1 MKRILVGLTAL
12 ALAAAAF
19 AGENTGKII
28 STKISGPGDG
38 EPFETVVNDAAGNPL
53 MTIECSGVAQGKKDV
68 KVYWLDPE
76 HMPDDE
82 AKFYF
87 TWGNV
92 VKEVEVGKNCVGL
105 AQLRNFYPEGKA
117 TITMRVVFV
126 GNVANRIKPG
136 LIKPEYII
144 PVANSPG
151 FWGSVVNSKGLKG
164 KREEGISTPK
174 YLDLTEY
181 GAKVEVD
188 TESYEATLTWTYEPI
203 EDGFFITDGQFDIG
217 LIQYQK

>member
-1 MKRILVGLTAL
+1 MRWALAILAAL
-12 ALAAAAF
+12 ALAGAAF

-28 STKISGPGDG
+28 STKVSGPGDG
-38 EPFETVVNDAAGNPL
+38 QPFETIVNDAAGNPL
-53 MTIECSGVAQGKKDV
+53 MHIKCSEVGEGKKNI

-76 HMPDDE
+76 HMPDAE

-87 TWGNV
+87 TWDD
-92 VKEVEVGKNCVGL
+92 KIQELAVEKNCVGL
-105 AQLRNFYPEGKA
+105 VQLRDFYPQGKS

-126 GNVANRIKPG
+126 GHVANRVK
-136 LIKPEYII
+136 LRTIKPENII

-151 FWGSVVNSKGLKG
+151 YWGSVVDAKGLKG
-164 KREEGISTPK
+164 KQEEGTPTPK

-181 GAKVEVD
+181 GAKVDVD
-188 TESYEATLTWTYEPI
+188 TENYEAAFTWTYEPT
-203 EDGFFITDGQFDIG
+203 EGFYITDGQLDIG

>member
-1 MKRILVGLTAL
+1 MRWAIVSLAAL
-12 ALAAAAF
+12 ALASAAF

-28 STKISGPGDG
+28 STKIAGPGG
-38 EPFETVVNDAAGNPL
+38 GNPFEIVVNDAFDNPL
-53 MTIECSGVAQGKKDV
+53 MHVKCSEVAEGKKDV

-76 HMPDDE
+76 HMPDAE

-87 TWGNV
+87 TWGDKV
-92 VKEVEVGKNCVGL
+92 EEVLVGKNCVGL
-105 AQLRNFYPEGKA
+105 AQFRDFYPQGKA

-126 GNVANRIKPG
+126 GQVANRVKLGTIKPG
-136 LIKPEYII
+136 NII

-151 FWGSVVNSKGLKG
+151 YWGSAVNPKGLKG
-164 KREEGISTPK
+164 KKEEGIPTPK

-188 TESYEATLTWTYEPI
+188 TENYEATFTWTYDPAK
-203 EDGFFITDGQFDIG
+203 GFYITDGQLDIG
-217 LIQYQK
+217 LVQYQK

>member
-1 MKRILVGLTAL
+1 MRWMLVGLTAL
-12 ALAAAAF
+12 ALAATVF
-19 AGENTGKII
+19 AGENTGKIL
-28 STKISGPGDG
+28 SSKFPGPGDN
-38 EPFETVVNDAAGNPL
+38 EPFEAAASDAAGNPL
-53 MTIECSGVAQGKKDV
+53 MDLKCSEVGEGKKDV
-68 KVYWLDPE
+68 KLYWLDPE
-76 HMPDDE
+76 HMPDAD

-92 VKEVEVGKNCVGL
+92 VEEVLVGKNCVGL
-105 AQLRNFYPEGKA
+105 VQLRDFYPEGKA

-126 GNVANRIKPG
+126 GNVANRVKLGSIKPG
-136 LIKPEYII
+136 YII

-151 FWGSVVNSKGLKG
+151 YWGSAVNDKSLKG
-164 KREEGISTPK
+164 KREEGIPTPK

-188 TESYEATLTWTYEPI
+188 TTNYEATFTWTYEPTA
-203 EDGFFITDGQFDIG
+203 GFMVTDGQLDIG

>member
-1 MKRILVGLTAL
+1 MRWALVSLAAL

-19 AGENTGKII
+19 AGENTGKLI
-28 STKISGPGDG
+28 STKSAGPGDG
-38 EPFETVVNDAAGNPL
+38 QPFETVVNDAAGNPL
-53 MTIECSGVAQGKKDV
+53 MHFEDTAVGQGKKDV

-76 HMPDDE
+76 HMPDED

-87 TWGNV
+87 TWTDK
-92 VKEVEVGKNCVGL
+92 VKEVLVGKNCVGL
-105 AQLRNFYPEGKA
+105 AQFRDLYPEGKS

-126 GNVANRIKPG
+126 GNVANRLKLG
-136 LIKPEYII
+136 TIKPEYII

-151 FWGSVVNSKGLKG
+151 QWGSVINPKGLKG
-164 KREEGISTPK
+164 KLEEGIPTPK

-188 TESYEATLTWTYEPI
+188 SENYEATFTWTYEPTR
-203 EDGFFITDGQFDIG
+203 GFLIIDGQLDIG
-217 LIQYQK
+217 FIQYQR